1 MRLKISN
8 LKINSNLI
16 LNNKIKI
23 FKGKILKLLF
33 TSFCCFASL
42 MASDAINCDN
52 IKNNKTLLNESSNL
66 DYLNIAS
73 SCKESLKNK
82 ILQKNSMQFPMKFA
96 EAIALVMVWLICQNY
111 NNLIFYY

>member
-1 MRLKISN
+1 
-8 LKINSNLI
+8 
-16 LNNKIKI
+16 
-23 FKGKILKLLF
+23 
-33 TSFCCFASL
+33 

-66 DYLNIAS
+66 DYLNITS
-73 SCKESLKNK
+73 SCKESLKIK

>member
-73 SCKESLKNK
+73 SCKESLKNQDFTK
-82 ILQKNSMQFPMKFA
+82 KLYAIPMKFA

>member
-1 MRLKISN
+1 M
-8 LKINSNLI
+8 
-16 LNNKIKI
+16 
-23 FKGKILKLLF
+23 KLLF
-33 TSFCCFASL
+33 ASFCCFASL

-73 SCKESLKNK
+73 SCKESLKNQDFTK
-82 ILQKNSMQFPMKFA
+82 KLYAIPMKFA

>member
-1 MRLKISN
+1 M
-8 LKINSNLI
+8 
-16 LNNKIKI
+16 
-23 FKGKILKLLF
+23 KLLF
-33 TSFCCFASL
+33 ASFCCFASL
-42 MASDAINCDN
+42 MANDAINCDN

-73 SCKESLKNK
+73 SCKESLKN
-82 ILQKNSMQFPMKFA
+82 QDFTKNSMQFPMKFA